1 MAIDI
6 GAGTSDWN
14 SCTSGDGRTFIDL
27 TNPANA
33 NGTLTTMSMRAESGC
48 SNVYGGV
55 FSGSGT
61 DYTERSNTGNL
72 GNISAYAVGTFTG
85 LTLNTA
91 LGDFIGVYCQYGTWS
106 MNTSSG
112 SGVLRYTGNAMDAK
126 LHTYTSVDA
135 DGKLALYGSGT
146 EAAAAFLKGVMEHKF
161 IPSLGG
167 F

>member
-6 GAGTSDWN
+6 GAGTTDWD
-14 SCTSGDGRTFIDL
+14 SSTSNQGNTYIDL

-33 NGTLTTMSMRAESGC
+33 NGELTTMSMRAESVC

-91 LGDFIGVYCQYGTWS
+91 IGDFIGVYCEFGTWS

-112 SGVLRYTGNAMDAK
+112 SGVLRYAGNAMDAT

-135 DGKLALYGSGT
+135 DGKLAFYGEGT
-146 EAAAAFLKGVMEHKF
+146 EYAFLKGLLEHKF
-161 IPSLGG
+161 IPVLGG